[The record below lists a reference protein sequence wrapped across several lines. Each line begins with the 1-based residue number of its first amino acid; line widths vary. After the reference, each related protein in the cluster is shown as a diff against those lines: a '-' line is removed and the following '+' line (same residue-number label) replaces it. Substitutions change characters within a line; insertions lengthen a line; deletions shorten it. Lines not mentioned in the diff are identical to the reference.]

1 MNHNFK
7 SSTLTLLYAALWLL
21 VVAFVVLSE
30 CSVVP
35 SEYIAYDPSS
45 AYTISIVCIFSALG
59 SMVLSFTMMRSK
71 FVQKDVARC
80 AGEEAQKRRYR
91 AWLVG
96 RMALTFVVAL
106 LNAVLYYGAA
116 YDVSA
121 KYCLL
126 IALAACLVAYP
137 SMKDCPEPQSIAQPE
152 HQPDSKPGPQSAAK
166 SEPQSV
172 AQPEPQSDEDLEPQ
186 SAEKND

>member
-96 RMALTFVVAL
+96 RMALTFAVAL
-106 LNAVLYYGAA
+106 LNAALYYGAA
-116 YDVSA
+116 HEVSA

-137 SMKDCPEPQSIAQPE
+137 SMKDCPEPSAVAKPE
-152 HQPDSKPGPQSAAK
+152 PQPDK
-166 SEPQSV
+166 V
-172 AQPEPQSDEDLEPQ
+172 PEPQSDEESEHQTAAKPEPQSDETLEPQ

>member
-1 MNHNFK
+1 
-7 SSTLTLLYAALWLL
+7 
-21 VVAFVVLSE
+21 
-30 CSVVP
+30 
-35 SEYIAYDPSS
+35 
-45 AYTISIVCIFSALG
+45 
-59 SMVLSFTMMRSK
+59 MVLSFTMMHSK
-71 FVQKDVARC
+71 FVQKDVVRC

-106 LNAVLYYGAA
+106 LNAALYYGAA

-137 SMKDCPEPQSIAQPE
+137 SMKDFPELPSDAKPE
-152 HQPDSKPGPQSAAK
+152 HQPDSEPEHPSEAK
-166 SEPQSV
+166 SEPQSDSKPEPSV
-172 AQPEPQSDEDLEPQ
+172 AQPEQQSAEDQEPQ

>member
-35 SEYIAYDPSS
+35 SEYIGYDPSS

-71 FVQKDVARC
+71 FVQKDVVRC

-106 LNAVLYYGAA
+106 LNAALYYGAA

-137 SMKDCPEPQSIAQPE
+137 SMKDFPELPSEAKHE
-152 HQPDSKPGPQSAAK
+152 HQPDSKSEHPSEAK
-166 SEPQSV
+166 PEPSG
-172 AQPEPQSDEDLEPQ
+172 AQPEQQSDEDQEPQ